1 MRKIPLIFSGIVAVI
16 VLLVACSKADT
27 PATGG
32 NVFTA
37 VAAAFGTQIDLN
49 NLANYAAQPKPAYI
63 VKDNTG
69 NNPITMPKQHLG
81 GFYFTIKN

>member
-1 MRKIPLIFSGIVAVI
+1 MRKIPLIFSGIVGVI

-37 VAAAFGTQIDLN
+37 VAAAFGAQIDLN

-69 NNPITMPKQHLG
+69 NNPITNAKATLVLLWHW
-81 GFYFTIKN
+81 